1 MAKNTDGSIKLLV
14 LYDILSKMTDENNA
28 LSTNEIIA
36 ELARKGI
43 SVSRKVL
50 PSDIELLNKYGYE
63 VESYTKKARYYYAVQ
78 HIFDSAEITM
88 LIDAVKASK
97 LTEARKDSIINKL
110 YSMIGVHKSPKSLD
124 NVISLE
130 TIKRGNASIIYNI
143 DAIETAIGL
152 GRKISF
158 LYFHL
163 DEYKKRV
170 YHRDKKRYVFNPLA
184 MIWDRDN
191 YYLLC
196 YDDRHDG
203 ISRYRIDKME
213 DVQVEDEPRLK
224 KAEFADFNTD
234 QYRKQIISMFGGELK
249 KVSIQFDKELLGDIY
264 DKFGI
269 DIHIQKI
276 SDDTFKTTLEVQV
289 SKTFFVWVVGTLG
302 KVKILTPE
310 VKKEFDE
317 FVEQIKQIY

>member
-1 MAKNTDGSIKLLV
+1 
-14 LYDILSKMTDENNA
+14 
-28 LSTNEIIA
+28 
-36 ELARKGI
+36 
-43 SVSRKVL
+43 
-50 PSDIELLNKYGYE
+50 
-63 VESYTKKARYYYAVQ
+63 
-78 HIFDSAEITM
+78 
-88 LIDAVKASK
+88 
-97 LTEARKDSIINKL
+97 
-110 YSMIGVHKSPKSLD
+110 
-124 NVISLE
+124 
-130 TIKRGNASIIYNI
+130 
-143 DAIETAIGL
+143 
-152 GRKISF
+152 
-158 LYFHL
+158 
-163 DEYKKRV
+163 
-170 YHRDKKRYVFNPLA
+170 
-184 MIWDRDN
+184 
-191 YYLLC
+191 
-196 YDDRHDG
+196 
-203 ISRYRIDKME
+203 ME

-276 SDDTFKTTLEVQV
+276 SDDTFKTILEVQV